1 MKTVFF
7 SFPGNEELS
16 LNLIKNQ
23 EGELGAFELRNFP
36 DGETYLRIL
45 TEVFNKKTILVC
57 SLNQPNDKI
66 IPVYLFAKTLK
77 SLGAKEVIF
86 IAPYLAY
93 MRQDA
98 LFKTGEGLSSHYM
111 AQLIS
116 GCVDKLITVDPHL
129 HRIAQ
134 LNEIYAI
141 QTKVVHAA
149 EHIALW
155 IKQHV
160 PKALLIGPDSESE
173 QWVSKVAQQ
182 AAAEYTV
189 LSKHR
194 SGDKQVE
201 VSVPLVENYK
211 DHTPVLID
219 DIISTGR
226 TMIETLL
233 HLKKLNMK
241 PAVCIAIHAVF
252 AGNAYKELQEAG
264 ASKIV
269 SCNTIKHES
278 NAIDISE
285 LLVL

>member
-23 EGELGAFELRNFP
+23 EGELGEFELRNFP
-36 DGETYLRIL
+36 DGETYIRIL
-45 TEVFNKKTILVC
+45 SDVNNRTTAIVC
-57 SLNQPNDKI
+57 SLNQPDEKL
-66 IPVYLFAKTLK
+66 VQVFLLAKTLK
-77 SLGAKEVIF
+77 SLGAKKVIL
-86 IAPYLAY
+86 ISPYLAY
-93 MRQDA
+93 MRQDKR
-98 LFKTGEGLSSHYM
+98 FKSGEGLSSHYV

-116 GCVDKLITVDPHL
+116 ACVDELITMDPHL
-129 HRIAQ
+129 HRISN
-134 LNEIYAI
+134 LSEIYTI
-141 QTKVVHAA
+141 PTKVVHAA

-155 IKQHV
+155 IKDHV
-160 PKALLIGPDSESE
+160 PNALLIGPDSESE
-173 QWVSKVAQQ
+173 QWVSKVAKQ
-182 AAAEYTV
+182 AGAEYTV

-201 VSVPLVENYK
+201 VSVPHVENYK

-233 HLKKLNMK
+233 HLKHLNMK

-252 AGNAYKELQEAG
+252 AGNSYKELQQSG
-264 ASKIV
+264 ALKIV
-269 SCNTIKHES
+269 SCNTIKHDS
-278 NAIDISE
+278 NVIDISE
-285 LLVL
+285 LLLV

>member
-1 MKTVFF
+1 MKTIYF
-7 SFPGNEELS
+7 SFPDNETLS
-16 LNLIKNQ
+16 HKLVNRQ
-23 EGELGAFELRNFP
+23 QGDAGDFELRNFP
-36 DGETYLRIL
+36 DGETYIRIL
-45 TEVFNKKTILVC
+45 SDVNNRNTAIVC
-57 SLNQPNDKI
+57 SLNQPDEKL
-66 IPVYLFAKTLK
+66 VQVFLLAKTLK
-77 SLGAKEVIF
+77 SLGAKKVTLIS
-86 IAPYLAY
+86 PYLAY
-93 MRQDA
+93 MRQDKR
-98 LFKTGEGLSSHYM
+98 FKSGEGLSSHYV

-116 GCVDKLITVDPHL
+116 ACVDELITMDPHL
-129 HRIAQ
+129 HRISN
-134 LNEIYAI
+134 LSEIYTI
-141 QTKVVHAA
+141 PTKVVHAA
-149 EHIALW
+149 DLIALW
-155 IKQHV
+155 IKHSV
-160 PKALLIGPDSESE
+160 PNALLIGPDSESE

-182 AAAEYTV
+182 AGAEYTV

-201 VSVPLVENYK
+201 VSVPHVEKYK

-233 HLKKLNMK
+233 HLKIQTMK

-264 ASKIV
+264 TLKIV

-285 LLVL
+285 LLVV